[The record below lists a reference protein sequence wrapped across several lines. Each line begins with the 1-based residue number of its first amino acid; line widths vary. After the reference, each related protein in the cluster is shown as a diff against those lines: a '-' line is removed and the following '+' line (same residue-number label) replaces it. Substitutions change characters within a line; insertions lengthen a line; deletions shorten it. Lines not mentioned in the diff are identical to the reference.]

1 MDNDPTIYETHPWVA
16 CLRDASVFVAV
27 CVAWLMAL
35 GAWGIL

>member
-16 CLRDASVFVAV
+16 FLRDASVFVAV
-27 CVAWLMAL
+27 CVAWLVAL